1 MNVLSLIGTLI
12 DLLTAIVAFGLII
25 VVHELG
31 HFLAARWAGVRVLAF
46 AVGFGPA
53 LFSWRK
59 GFGLRRGSSEQEYHR
74 RLRQHI
80 AQHTPP
86 ASELPGVSPT
96 EYRFNALPFGGYVK
110 MLGQDDTD
118 PTAVSD
124 EPDSWQRCRA
134 WKRLIVIS
142 AGVVANVI
150 CAALLYVVVFQAGL
164 VTEPPVVG
172 MAAPGSPAAKTVATN
187 ADRLGVEAPGLQP
200 WDRVV
205 QAGGRRARSFQDI
218 VLASA
223 MASPNRPTTFVVE
236 RHGIEEPLIFEVM
249 PEKSPV
255 TGLLEVGVEPA
266 RSAVL
271 LEARN
276 KADRDAF
283 RDALERFGLPG
294 LEPGMRLV
302 RVGDDTQIDSAFE
315 LMQRARTSGGHS
327 FDAEFQA
334 EDGSTTVVEIQ
345 PVPAIEAHVV
355 PGDPKRPMVL
365 DHLLGL
371 APVMQVLQVQEG
383 GARAGLKKG
392 DVFARVGS
400 VEYPSLV
407 QGIAEIRSHKPGS
420 VVPLVVLRGEGPLLD
435 RQAVTLEGRVSKKGT
450 IGFHATD
457 TGERSTIVSLPPARL
472 LPVRAGEE
480 PFEPAAARF
489 ISRPGI
495 VIESVDGQPVS
506 DFNGLNLALR
516 YATRGALEAGTGA
529 TVTLVARLPLPPS
542 ASGERPTQRIAAD
555 LTADEVAHL
564 HGLGWRSPLPLNLFQ
579 PEQFRLKASSPL
591 EAVAMGLDETQRVM
605 LMTYV
610 TFVRLFEGTV
620 RVEHLK
626 GPVGIAHIGTR
637 IADRGLLWLMFF
649 AALISINLAVI
660 NFLPLPIVDGGQAV
674 FILVEMVR
682 GRPVPMAI
690 QSATAMI
697 GLVLVAIVFL
707 VITFN
712 DVMNLLG

>member
-1 MNVLSLIGTLI
+1 MNVLSVIGTLI

-53 LFSWRK
+53 VFSWRR
-59 GFGLRRGSSEQEYHR
+59 GMGLRRGSSEPEYQQ
-74 RLRQHI
+74 RLKRHN
-80 AQHTPP
+80 AAGGPRATR
-86 ASELPGVSPT
+86 LPGVSPT

-110 MLGQDDTD
+110 MLGQDDAD

-124 EPDSWQRCRA
+124 EPDGWQRCRA
-134 WKRLIVIS
+134 WKRLVVIS

-150 CAALLYVVVFQAGL
+150 CAAVLYVIVFQAGL

-172 MAAPGSPAAKTVATN
+172 MAAPGSPAAKTVASN
-187 ADRLGVEAPGLQP
+187 AERLGVQEPGMQP
-200 WDRVV
+200 GDVV
-205 QAGGRRARSFQDI
+205 LRAGGRRARSFQDVI
-218 VLASA
+218 LASA
-223 MASPNRPTTFVVE
+223 MASPKKATTFVVE
-236 RHGIEEPLIFEVM
+236 REGIAEPLVFEVM

-266 RSAVL
+266 RSAAL
-271 LEARN
+271 LEARTE
-276 KADRDAF
+276 ADRA
-283 RDALERFGLPG
+283 ALREILDRIGLTG
-294 LEPGMRLV
+294 VEPGMRLV
-302 RVGDDTQIDSAFE
+302 RVGANVQVSSAFD
-315 LMQRARTSGGHS
+315 LMRAARESGGGTLEV
-327 FDAEFQA
+327 EFEG
-334 EDGSTTVVEIQ
+334 EDGRRVTATMQ
-345 PVPAIEAHVV
+345 PVPAMEAHVV
-355 PGDPKRPMVL
+355 PGDPKRAMVL

-371 APVMQVLQVQEG
+371 APVMRVLEVQSG
-383 GARAGLKKG
+383 GERAGLRKG

-400 VEYPSLV
+400 VEYPNLV

-420 VVPLVVLRGEGPLLD
+420 VVPLVVLRGEGPVLE
-435 RQAVTLEGRVSKKGT
+435 REQVSLEGRVSSKGT

-457 TGERSTIVSLPPARL
+457 SAGESTMVSLPPERL

-489 ISRPGI
+489 ITRPGM
-495 VIESVDGQPVS
+495 VIESVDGRAVS
-506 DFNGLNLALR
+506 DFTELNLALR
-516 YATRGALEAGTGA
+516 EATRGALEAGTGA
-529 TVTLVARLPLPPS
+529 TVTLVARLPLAPD
-542 ASGERPTQRIAAD
+542 ASGERPVERIEAD
-555 LTADEVAHL
+555 LTAEEVAHL
-564 HGLGWRSPLPLNLFQ
+564 HGLGWRSPLPLFAFQ

-649 AALISINLAVI
+649 AALISVNLAVI

-682 GRPVPMAI
+682 GKPVPMAI
-690 QSATAMI
+690 QSATAMV